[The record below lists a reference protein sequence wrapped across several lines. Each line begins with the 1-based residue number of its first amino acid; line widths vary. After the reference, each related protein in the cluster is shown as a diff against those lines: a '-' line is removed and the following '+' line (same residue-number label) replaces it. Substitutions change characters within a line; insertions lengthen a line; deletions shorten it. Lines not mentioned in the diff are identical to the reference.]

1 MDPNTTPRRI
11 AIVTGASRARG
22 IGAAVCKALAAE
34 GIDIFFTYWAAFDRA
49 TYGAEEEPQALQ
61 QAIWKAGVRCVNL
74 EIDQGRPQ
82 AAREIMDTVEEQL
95 GSPTILVNNAA
106 YSARGGY
113 ETIDAETIDA
123 HYAVNIRGT
132 LLLSAEF
139 ARRFQSTSDG
149 HIVNLISG
157 QAQPMPEELAYGAS
171 KGAIEAFTISLAA
184 ALASKR
190 ITVNA
195 IDPGP
200 TDTGWMTEEIKQQLT
215 RISPQGRV
223 GQPEDAARLITFL
236 TSPNA
241 NWITGQVI
249 HSRGGM

>member
-1 MDPNTTPRRI
+1 MDPNSKPRRI

-22 IGAAVCKALAAE
+22 IGAAICKVLATE
-34 GIDIFFTYWAAFDRA
+34 GIDIFFTYWTAFDRA
-49 TYGAEEEPQALQ
+49 TYGTENEPQALQ
-61 QAIWKAGVRCVNL
+61 KAIWKTGVRCVSL
-74 EIDQGRPQ
+74 GIDQARPQ
-82 AAREIMDTVEEQL
+82 AAREIMDFVEEQL

-106 YSARGGY
+106 YSARDGY
-113 ETIDAETIDA
+113 EALDADILDA
-123 HYAVNIRGT
+123 HYAVNVRGT

-157 QAQPMPEELAYGAS
+157 QAQPMPDELAYGAS

-184 ALASKR
+184 ALAPKR

-200 TDTGWMTEEIKQQLT
+200 TDTGWMTEEIKQQLS
-215 RISPQGRV
+215 RIAPQGRV
-223 GQPEDAARLITFL
+223 GQPEDAARLISFL
-236 TSPNA
+236 TSPDA

>member
-1 MDPNTTPRRI
+1 MDPNSTPRRI
-11 AIVTGASRARG
+11 AIVTGASRAHG

-34 GIDIFFTYWAAFDRA
+34 GTDIFFTYWTAFDRN
-49 TYGAEEEPQALQ
+49 TYGTAGEPEALQ
-61 QAIWKAGVRCVNL
+61 EAIWKTGVRCVRM
-74 EIDQGRPQ
+74 EVDQAQPE
-82 AAREIMDTVEEQL
+82 AATQIMDFVEDQL

-106 YSARGGY
+106 YSARDGY
-113 ETIDAETIDA
+113 EELDAAILDA

-132 LLLSAEF
+132 LLLSVEF
-139 ARRFQSTSDG
+139 ARRFQSTFNG

-157 QAQPMPEELAYGAS
+157 QAQPMPDELAYGAS

-184 ALASKR
+184 ALAPKS

-200 TDTGWMTEEIKQQLT
+200 TDTGWMTKELKRHLNQIA
-215 RISPQGRV
+215 PQGRI

-236 TSPNA
+236 TSENS
-241 NWITGQVI
+241 NWITGQII

>member
-1 MDPNTTPRRI
+1 MDPNSTPRRI

-22 IGAAVCKALAAE
+22 IGAAICKALAAA
-34 GIDIFFTYWAAFDRA
+34 GIDIFFTYWTAFDRS
-49 TYGAEEEPQALQ
+49 TYGAESEPQALQ
-61 QAIWKAGVRCVNL
+61 KAIWKTGVRCVSL
-74 EIDQGRPQ
+74 EIDQARPQ
-82 AAREIMDTVEEQL
+82 AAKEIMDFVEEQL
-95 GSPTILVNNAA
+95 GTPTILVNNAA
-106 YSARGGY
+106 YSMRDGY
-113 ETIDAETIDA
+113 EALDAEILDA

-132 LLLSAEF
+132 LLLSAAF
-139 ARRFQSTSDG
+139 ARRFQSTSGG

-157 QAQPMPEELAYGAS
+157 QAQPMPDELAYGAS

-200 TDTGWMTEEIKQQLT
+200 TDTGWMTEEIKQ
-215 RISPQGRV
+215 RIIQIAPQGRL
-223 GQPEDAARLITFL
+223 GQPEDAARLVAFL
-236 TSPNA
+236 TRSDA
-241 NWITGQVI
+241 SWITGQVI